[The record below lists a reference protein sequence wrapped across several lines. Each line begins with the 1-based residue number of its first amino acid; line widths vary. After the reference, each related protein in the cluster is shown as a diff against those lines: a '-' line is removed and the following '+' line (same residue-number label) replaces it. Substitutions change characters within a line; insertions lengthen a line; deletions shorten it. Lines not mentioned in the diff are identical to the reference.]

1 MTELA
6 RLKFYATQPH
16 PCSYLPEEQATTL
29 FLDPSQPMD
38 TQLYASLSEVGFRRS
53 GDHLYRPHCQH
64 CTACIAARIPVAGFS
79 PNRQQRRILKR
90 NAELQVIRK
99 RPSFNEEYYDLYRRY
114 IEQRHAD
121 GDMYPPSRDQFATFL
136 VRDLPFCCFFEFRLH
151 GRLLAIAVTDV
162 LPNGLSA
169 VYTFYDPDEEQRSLG
184 RYAIRRDRTP
194 GPAGRLPGLL
204 DQELPQDELQD
215 PVPAHR
221 TVRQPALGRPH
232 LIAVWRYCRFSG
244 TMHAAFHGPPLIE
257 RATHR
262 YRGLYCMSKEDS
274 FEMEGTVVD
283 TLPNTM
289 FRVELENGHV
299 VTAHISGKMRK
310 NYIRILTGDKVR
322 VELTPYDLS
331 KGRITY
337 RAR

>member
-162 LPNGLSA
+162 LPNGLSLSIPSTIPTKSSA
-169 VYTFYDPDEEQRSLG
+169 AWDATRSSG
-184 RYAIRRDRTP
+184 RSP
-194 GPAGRLPGLL
+194 
-204 DQELPQDELQD
+204 
-215 PVPAHR
+215 
-221 TVRQPALGRPH
+221 RPNAWACRPSTWATGSR
-232 LIAVWRYCRFSG
+232 IA
-244 TMHAAFHGPPLIE
+244 
-257 RATHR
+257 
-262 YRGLYCMSKEDS
+262 
-274 FEMEGTVVD
+274 
-283 TLPNTM
+283 
-289 FRVELENGHV
+289 
-299 VTAHISGKMRK
+299 
-310 NYIRILTGDKVR
+310 
-322 VELTPYDLS
+322 
-331 KGRITY
+331 
-337 RAR
+337 AR

>member
-184 RYAIRRDRTP
+184 RYAILWQIAETE
-194 GPAGRLPGLL
+194 RLGLQAVYL
-204 DQELPQDELQD
+204 GYWIKNCRKMNYKTQYRPIELFVNQ
-215 PVPAHR
+215 R
-221 TVRQPALGRPH
+221 LGRPH
-232 LIAVWRYCRFSG
+232 LIAVWRCCRFSG
-244 TMHAAFHGPPLIE
+244 TMHAAFHGHLSLKGPPIDTEGSTACRKKTASKWKVLSSTPCPTPCSVWSWKMGTSSP
-257 RATHR
+257 RTSPAKCARTTSASSPATR
-262 YRGLYCMSKEDS
+262 SAW
-274 FEMEGTVVD
+274 
-283 TLPNTM
+283 N
-289 FRVELENGHV
+289 
-299 VTAHISGKMRK
+299 
-310 NYIRILTGDKVR
+310 
-322 VELTPYDLS
+322 
-331 KGRITY
+331 
-337 RAR
+337 